1 LEEDNIHYLQISE
14 LNQNNNQMETTTE
27 SQNKRIRKY
36 LESGRSLTGFDA
48 FYMFGCWRLPA
59 RINDLKKI
67 GVNIAPTEMIE
78 ITSDGKKKHV
88 ARYKLIK

>member
-1 LEEDNIHYLQISE
+1 
-14 LNQNNNQMETTTE
+14 METTTE

-78 ITSDGKKKHV
+78 ITIDGKIKHV
-88 ARYKLIK
+88 AKYKLIK

>member
-1 LEEDNIHYLQISE
+1 
-14 LNQNNNQMETTTE
+14 METTTE

-78 ITSDGKKKHV
+78 ITSDGKIKHV
-88 ARYKLIK
+88 AKYKLIK

>member
-1 LEEDNIHYLQISE
+1 MEEDNIHYLQISE
-14 LNQNNNQMETTTE
+14 LNQNNNQMETE

-36 LESGRSLTGFDA
+36 LESGKSLTGLDA
-48 FYMFGCWRLPA
+48 LYMFGCWRLPA

-88 ARYKLIK
+88 SRYKLVK